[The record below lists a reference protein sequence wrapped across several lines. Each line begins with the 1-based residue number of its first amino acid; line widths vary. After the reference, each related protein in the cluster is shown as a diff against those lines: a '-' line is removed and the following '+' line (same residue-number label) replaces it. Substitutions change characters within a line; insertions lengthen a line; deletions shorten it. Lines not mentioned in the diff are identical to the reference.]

1 MKLCI
6 RSNKKVSIFFRKK
19 GVLRGGIMLP
29 RGAQKKIS
37 ALTRPKTAPSTQRLS
52 YTTLVTNQMFASDN
66 VSKIDD

>member
-1 MKLCI
+1 
-6 RSNKKVSIFFRKK
+6 
-19 GVLRGGIMLP
+19 MLP